1 MNGAADANT
10 VQLCVL
16 RVGGEDYAIDLRR
29 VEEILPVPSVTSVAR
44 APGFLEGVVKL
55 RGEVL
60 PVVDVRKR
68 LKVAPNLQ
76 PALTPTGKPKNRERL
91 LVCRIGNRRVGFV
104 VDAVASVFK
113 VARSELRPAP
123 LAARPGEVPHVL
135 GVCGEPGSL
144 KLLLDVR
151 ALLSEDAA

>member
-1 MNGAADANT
+1 MSGEGST
-10 VQLCVL
+10 IVQLCVL
-16 RVGGEDYAIDLRR
+16 RVGGEDYCIDLKR
-29 VEEILPVPSVTSVAR
+29 VEEILPVPAVTSVAR

-68 LKVAPNLQ
+68 LKVAPNQ
-76 PALTPTGKPKNRERL
+76 APALTPSGKPRNRERL
-91 LVCRIGNRRVGFV
+91 LVCRIGMRRVGFI
-104 VDAVASVFK
+104 VDAVTSVHK
-113 VARSELRPAP
+113 AAKSDLRPAP
-123 LAARPGEVPHVL
+123 LAARPGESPFVL

-151 ALLSEDAA
+151 ALLAEDAP